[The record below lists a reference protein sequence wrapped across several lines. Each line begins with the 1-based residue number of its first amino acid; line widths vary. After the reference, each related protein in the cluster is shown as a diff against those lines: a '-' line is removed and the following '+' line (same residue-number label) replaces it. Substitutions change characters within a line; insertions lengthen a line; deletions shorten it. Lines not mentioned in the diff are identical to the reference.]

1 MRDLS
6 YLLGNL
12 ITRINSFS
20 CNRHGLPWPLLVAA
34 DPWIHRAPSIQ
45 CTALRLGLIEM
56 SKGGGAFVLCC
67 RTDCRWSGFKLIPL
81 LTPPPP
87 PSMFFGSKETAA
99 ADKEAEVKP
108 LGECGGR
115 GCGHPTFSVEYRWVN
130 DSWGSPRVSSKIF
143 YYHALC
149 LKGSH
154 NHKNR

>member
-67 RTDCRWSGFKLIPL
+67 RTDGPRHRDCLSVERLQINSIVDAD
-81 LTPPPP
+81 
-87 PSMFFGSKETAA
+87 AA
-99 ADKEAEVKP
+99 ADVFRFKRNGRQRRR
-108 LGECGGR
+108 GETIRRMWLAVAGIR
-115 GCGHPTFSVEYRWVN
+115 YFSVENQWVN
-130 DSWGSPRVSSKIF
+130 EFRA
-143 YYHALC
+143 Y
-149 LKGSH
+149 
-154 NHKNR
+154 